1 MSFGQQ
7 LLNLPLKFLCLLR
20 ITPIGWS
27 VRNCHTWHKINLM
40 LYSSNMWQ
48 STRHIIRKHVLIFL
62 QQRDNNTRQRFVKFV
77 SIKTCIFEQE
87 CKYRL
92 VCIKSTLNITRLSIK
107 TCLFFCFSLI
117 FSTLIFLFT
126 FFFSLFTPVFPFTLF
141 LIIFF
146 EPSVSQFF
154 FNSFS
159 LFNFI

>member
-1 MSFGQQ
+1 
-7 LLNLPLKFLCLLR
+7 
-20 ITPIGWS
+20 
-27 VRNCHTWHKINLM
+27 M

-117 FSTLIFLFT
+117 F
-126 FFFSLFTPVFPFTLF
+126 FTLF
-141 LIIFF
+141 IYLYIFF
-146 EPSVSQFF
+146 CSLSFFLSLSFSSSFFELSVSQFF
-154 FNSFS
+154 ASHSLFSNSFGLHTLVLGS
-159 LFNFI
+159 TVQE